1 MDRKRRPA
9 GQEHTQQTMAA
20 EQPGTSMGNPDPR
33 RTPLSPQL
41 RVPPSASQPYPPN
54 PQPAGD
60 DRDVNPPWDTE
71 TGRLSAVKQSAPD
84 GSEVE
89 SDIWRWDTALE
100 QSYAGV
106 SISDMTGTGKMP
118 AMVPLSAYDSNWSK
132 GLRAPSSSAPAVAVS
147 PSEAAAGDWSSDVE
161 VDEQPS
167 AEMRALRVGNLAR
180 ATAIVST
187 ALLLSRVLGL
197 VRTTLFAATFGGA
210 LYLRDA
216 DAFTLAFT
224 LPDAIFNIVSGGA
237 LASAFI
243 PVFADYLIEKR
254 DRKSAWHIAS
264 SALNLS
270 MLALTI
276 LAAIIFIFADP
287 IMRLFFPS
295 LFEPGNPE
303 GQTLIMLTRIMLL
316 QPIFLG
322 GATVTIAI
330 LQARQHFIL
339 PALGQV
345 IYTVSL
351 ICGIEATVIDNR
363 TGIFGGHLG
372 IAGPA
377 WGVVAG
383 AVLQLLIQI
392 PGLIRARMEYRP
404 SFDIFNP
411 GVRQMFGLMVPRLV
425 NATFLYIS
433 VFFNRILL
441 APLPRGVTYGYVTAF
456 TLVMLP
462 VGVFGMAVSQAAFP
476 TLAAMVS
483 ANQWDRLRSTILRTF
498 KAITYLAIPSALG
511 MMVLAEPICRLVLSH
526 GNFDPKTLP
535 FFWQPLVFFSIGLLG
550 LSLIEILTRSFYA
563 LHDSRTPVEVSILQF
578 MFVIALSI
586 IFLSPLGANGLAL
599 ATSIGS
605 LGEAVV
611 LLLLLG
617 PRLGGIQMGELGR
630 YIFYVVLASIVM
642 ALAARFTYTVMEVLL
657 PQVDRASWP
666 ETFRQVVR
674 VFSSIGVACG
684 VYFFLSRFLG
694 IDDVISLD
702 RIARRLLGRR

>member
-1 MDRKRRPA
+1 MNNA
-9 GQEHTQQTMAA
+9 
-20 EQPGTSMGNPDPR
+20 DPR
-33 RTPLSPQL
+33 RSPLSPQL
-41 RVPPSASQPYPPN
+41 RVPPTGREESS
-54 PQPAGD
+54 PAVPE
-60 DRDVNPPWDTE
+60 DRLVNPPWETD
-71 TGRLSAVKQSAPD
+71 TGRQPSVHESAPAEGD
-84 GSEVE
+84 VGSG
-89 SDIWRWDTALE
+89 IWRWDAALE

-106 SISDMTGTGKMP
+106 SIDNMTGTGKMP
-118 AMVPLSAYDSNWSK
+118 AMVPLSPHDSWSK
-132 GLRAPSSSAPAVAVS
+132 GLRAPSNAQQAAVMAPAG
-147 PSEAAAGDWSSDVE
+147 AGTWPPEVE

-167 AEMRALRVGNLAR
+167 AQMRALRVGNLAR
-180 ATAIVST
+180 AATIVSS
-187 ALLLSRVLGL
+187 ALLFSRILGL
-197 VRTTLFAATFGGA
+197 VRTTLFAATFGGV
-210 LYLRDA
+210 YLHDA

-254 DRKSAWHIAS
+254 DRQSAWHIAS

-276 LAAIIFIFADP
+276 LAGVIFLFASP
-287 IMRLFFPS
+287 IMHLFFPS
-295 LFEPGNPE
+295 LFVSSADGE

-345 IYTVSL
+345 IYTASL
-351 ICGIEATVIDNR
+351 ICGIEATVIDNK
-363 TGIFGGHLG
+363 THIFGGHLG

-392 PGLIRARMEYRP
+392 PGLIRARMVYRP
-404 SFDIFNP
+404 TFDIFNP
-411 GVRQMFGLMVPRLV
+411 GVRQMFRLMVPRLI
-425 NATFLYIS
+425 NATFLYVS

-441 APLPRGVTYGYVTAF
+441 APLSTGVTYGYVTAF

-483 ANQWDRLRSTILRTF
+483 ANQWDRLRNTILRTF

-511 MMVLAEPICRLVLSH
+511 MMVLAEPICRLLLNH
-526 GNFDPKTLP
+526 GNFDTSSLQ
-535 FFWQPLVFFSIGLLG
+535 FFWQPLVFFAIGLLG
-550 LSLIEILTRSFYA
+550 LSLVEILTRSFYA

-578 MFVIALSI
+578 MFVIGLSI

-605 LGEAVV
+605 MGEALV
-611 LLLLLG
+611 LLLLLA
-617 PRLGGIQMGELGR
+617 PRIGGIQMGELGR
-630 YIFYVVLASIVM
+630 YVFYVLLASIVM
-642 ALAARFTYTVMEVLL
+642 ALAARFTYTLMAVVL
-657 PQVDRASWP
+657 PIEKASWP
-666 ETFRQVVR
+666 ETLRQVVR
-674 VFSSIGVACG
+674 VFSSIGVALV

-702 RIARRLLGRR
+702 RIAKRVLGRR

>member
-1 MDRKRRPA
+1 MNNA
-9 GQEHTQQTMAA
+9 
-20 EQPGTSMGNPDPR
+20 DPR
-33 RTPLSPQL
+33 RSPLSPQM
-41 RVPPSASQPYPPN
+41 RVPPTGRQEPS
-54 PQPAGD
+54 PAAPAD
-60 DRDVNPPWDTE
+60 QLVNPPWETD
-71 TGRLSAVKQSAPD
+71 TGRLPSLDESAPD
-84 GSEVE
+84 EASVE
-89 SDIWRWDTALE
+89 SGIWRWDAALE

-106 SISDMTGTGKMP
+106 SIDNMTGTGKMP
-118 AMVPLSAYDSNWSK
+118 TMVPLSPHDSWSK
-132 GLRAPSSSAPAVAVS
+132 GLRAPNNVAQ
-147 PSEAAAGDWSSDVE
+147 AAAAAPVGAGTWPAEVE

-167 AEMRALRVGNLAR
+167 AQMRALRVGNLAR
-180 ATAIVST
+180 ATAIVSS
-187 ALLLSRVLGL
+187 ALLFSRILGL
-197 VRTTLFAATFGGA
+197 VRTTLFAATFGGP
-210 LYLRDA
+210 LNLHDA

-254 DRKSAWHIAS
+254 DRQSAWHIAS

-276 LAAIIFIFADP
+276 LAGVIFIFASP
-287 IMRLFFPS
+287 VMHLFFPS
-295 LFEPGNPE
+295 LFVPSAAGE

-345 IYTVSL
+345 IYTASL

-363 TGIFGGHLG
+363 TKIFGGHLG

-392 PGLIRARMEYRP
+392 PGLIHARMRYRP

-411 GVRQMFGLMVPRLV
+411 GVRQMFRLMVPRLI
-425 NATFLYIS
+425 NATFLYVS

-441 APLPRGVTYGYVTAF
+441 APLSSGVTYGYVTAF

-483 ANQWDRLRSTILRTF
+483 ANQWDRLRTTILRTF

-511 MMVLAEPICRLVLSH
+511 MIVLAEPITRLLLNH
-526 GNFDPKTLP
+526 GNFDTSTLP
-535 FFWQPLVFFSIGLLG
+535 YFWQPLVFFSIGLLG
-550 LSLIEILTRSFYA
+550 LSLVEILTRSFYA

-578 MFVIALSI
+578 MFVIGLSI

-605 LGEAVV
+605 MGEALV

-617 PRLGGIQMGELGR
+617 PRLGGIQMGELGH
-630 YIFYVVLASIVM
+630 YIFYVLLASIVM
-642 ALAARFTYTVMEVLL
+642 ALAARFTYDVMVIVLPAL
-657 PQVDRASWP
+657 RTSWI
-666 ETFRQVVR
+666 ETLRQVVR
-674 VFSSIGVACG
+674 VFSSIGVALV

>member
-1 MDRKRRPA
+1 MSSEGERR
-9 GQEHTQQTMAA
+9 
-20 EQPGTSMGNPDPR
+20 
-33 RTPLSPQL
+33 SPQSPEL
-41 RVPPSASQPYPPN
+41 RVPATSLQSSTDSE
-54 PQPAGD
+54 D
-60 DRDVNPPWDTE
+60 DRLVNPPWETE
-71 TGRLSAVKQSAPD
+71 TGRLSSIRT
-84 GSEVE
+84 GSDEEYKDIE
-89 SDIWRWDTALE
+89 SGIWGWDSALE

-106 SISDMTGTGKMP
+106 SIGDMTGTGKMP
-118 AMVPLSAYDSNWSK
+118 AMVPLSPYDSNWSK
-132 GLRAPSSSAPAVAVS
+132 GLRAPSGASPAVAV
-147 PSEAAAGDWSSDVE
+147 PGPAAAGVRRPDVE

-167 AEMRALRVGNLAR
+167 AQMRALRAGNLAQA
-180 ATAIVST
+180 ATIVST

-197 VRTTLFAATFGGA
+197 VRTTLFAATFGGIT
-210 LYLRDA
+210 YLHDA

-224 LPDAIFNIVSGGA
+224 LPDAIFNIVAGGA

-243 PVFADYLIEKR
+243 PVFADYLIDKR
-254 DRKSAWHIAS
+254 DRRSAWHIAS

-270 MLALTI
+270 MAALTI
-276 LAAIIFIFADP
+276 LAAVIFIFADP

-295 LFEPGNPE
+295 LFVPGNPE

-322 GATVTIAI
+322 GATVAIAI

-345 IYTVSL
+345 IYTASL
-351 ICGIEATVIDNR
+351 ICGIEATNIDR
-363 TGIFGGHLG
+363 KTGVFGGHLG

-377 WGVVAG
+377 IGVVLG
-383 AVLQLLIQI
+383 AVLQLVIQI
-392 PGLIRARMEYRP
+392 PGLARARMQYRL

-411 GVRQMFGLMVPRLV
+411 GVRQMFRLMVPRLI

-441 APLPRGVTYGYVTAF
+441 ATRPTGVTYGYVTAF
-456 TLVMLP
+456 TLIMLP

-483 ANQWDRLRSTILRTF
+483 ANQWDRLRDTILRTF

-511 MMVLAEPICRLVLSH
+511 MMVLAEPICRLVLNH
-526 GNFDPKTLP
+526 GSFDPKTLVY
-535 FFWQPLVFFSIGLLG
+535 FWQPLVFFAVGLLG

-578 MFVIALSI
+578 MFVIALSVI
-586 IFLSPLGANGLAL
+586 LLSPLGANGLAL
-599 ATSIGS
+599 ATSLGS

-617 PRLGGIQMGELGR
+617 PRIGGIQMRSLGL
-630 YIFYVVLASIVM
+630 YIFNVLLASVVT
-642 ALAARFTYTVMEVLL
+642 ALAARFTYTLMQVLL
-657 PQVDRASWP
+657 PFEKTSWA
-666 ETFRQVVR
+666 ETLRELVR
-674 VFSSIGVACG
+674 VVPSIGVACG

-702 RIARRLLGRR
+702 RIAKRLLGRR

>member
-1 MDRKRRPA
+1 MDRTRGPG
-9 GQEHTQQTMAA
+9 GQERAQQ
-20 EQPGTSMGNPDPR
+20 
-33 RTPLSPQL
+33 PLSAERPSNAMNSSELRRSPQSPQM
-41 RVPPSASQPYPPN
+41 RVPAAAPPQA
-54 PQPAGD
+54 PPPPDD
-60 DRDVNPPWDTE
+60 DRMVNPPWETE
-71 TGRLSAVKQSAPD
+71 TGRLASTSPRSA
-84 GSEVE
+84 EEYIE
-89 SDIWRWDTALE
+89 SGIWRWDSALE

-106 SISDMTGTGKMP
+106 SISDMTGTGTMP
-118 AMVPLSAYDSNWSK
+118 AMVPLTPHDSWSK
-132 GLRAPSSSAPAVAVS
+132 GLRAPSVGVPAVAVAGS
-147 PSEAAAGDWSSDVE
+147 PVAGVRGAEVE

-167 AEMRALRVGNLAR
+167 AQMRALRVGNLAR
-180 ATAIVST
+180 ATTIVSS
-187 ALLLSRVLGL
+187 ALLFSRVLGL
-197 VRTTLFAATFGGA
+197 VRTTLFAATFGKE
-210 LYLRDA
+210 LHDA

-243 PVFADYLIEKR
+243 PVFADYLIDKR
-254 DRKSAWHIAS
+254 DKNSAWHIAS

-276 LAAIIFIFADP
+276 LAAVIFIFASP
-287 IMRLFFPS
+287 IMHVFFSTLFA
-295 LFEPGNPE
+295 PGSDLE

-345 IYTVSL
+345 IYTASL
-351 ICGIEATVIDNR
+351 IIGIEATQLDNK
-363 TGIFGGHLG
+363 THIFGGHLG

-377 WGVVAG
+377 FGVVLG

-392 PGLIRARMEYRP
+392 PGLARAKMQYRL
-404 SFDIFNP
+404 SFDIFHP
-411 GVRQMFGLMVPRLV
+411 GVRQMFRLMVPRLI

-441 APLPRGVTYGYVTAF
+441 APLPAGVTYGYVTAF
-456 TLVMLP
+456 TLIMLP

-483 ANQWDRLRSTILRTF
+483 ANQWDRLRDTILRTF

-511 MMVLAEPICRLVLSH
+511 MIVLAEPICRLVLNH
-526 GNFDPKTLP
+526 GTFDPASLP
-535 FFWQPLVFFSIGLLG
+535 YFWQPLVAFAIGLLG

-586 IFLSPLGANGLAL
+586 IFLNPFGADGLAL
-599 ATSIGS
+599 ATSLGA
-605 LGEAVV
+605 LGEALV

-617 PRLGGIQMGELGR
+617 PRIGGIRMGELWL
-630 YIFYVVLASIVM
+630 YLFNVLLASVVM
-642 ALAARFTYTVMEVLL
+642 ALAARFTYTLALVAL
-657 PQVDRASWP
+657 PQQTTSWA
-666 ETFRQVVR
+666 ETLRQVIR
-674 VFSSIGVACG
+674 VFSSIGVACV
-684 VYFFLSRFLG
+684 VYFILSRFLG

-702 RIARRLLGRR
+702 RIAKRLLGRR